1 MRSSSSK
8 WTEINGKYGKW
19 PAEPIGGEVPEQE
32 KELASSFSPQ
42 ILIEL
47 EQPGEPV
54 ERMPPLKD
62 SRLMLIFVH
71 LRLEPLVD
79 RAITWVT
86 PAQPP
91 AQPGAQLEAP
101 EQVKQ
106 LGQLVAT
113 PFAQLRVVK
122 PDADTERLERLERVH
137 SALRDKPDAG
147 YNELGRLTG
156 LAAAT
161 AQKYRQQ
168 IEQEQV
174 S

>member
-1 MRSSSSK
+1 MRGSSSK
-8 WTEINGKYGKW
+8 WTAINGKYGKW

-32 KELASSFSPQ
+32 TERAPSFSPQ
-42 ILIEL
+42 LLHEL
-47 EQPGEPV
+47 TQPGEPA

-62 SRLMLIFVH
+62 SRLTLIFVH
-71 LRLEPLVD
+71 LLLEPLVD

-91 AQPGAQLEAP
+91 AQP
-101 EQVKQ
+101 
-106 LGQLVAT
+106 
-113 PFAQLRVVK
+113 
-122 PDADTERLERLERVH
+122 
-137 SALRDKPDAG
+137 DAG

-156 LAAAT
+156 LAAVT

-168 IEQEQV
+168 IEQEPV